1 MATTLFRDQ
10 PVHTVGDL
18 PAVGS
23 SAPDFTLLGADLA
36 PVSLRDLRGRTVVL
50 VEHNMSVVSE
60 LTDRITVLQY
70 GSVLASG
77 KYDDVRRDPRVIEAY
92 LGEEGHA

>member
-1 MATTLFRDQ
+1 MEPRDEAREERE
-10 PVHTVGDL
+10 VHPQRKFDGIDGPRVAIAHDYLTQRG
-18 PAVGS
+18 
-23 SAPDFTLLGADLA
+23 GAEK
-36 PVSLRDLRGRTVVL
+36 VVL

-77 KYDDVRRDPRVIEAY
+77 RYDEVRQDPRVIEAY
-92 LGEEGHA
+92 LGEEGLH